1 MSEIFGMR
9 RSRWDIKGEREGP
22 KEQSR
27 RWGNHCDSQMNW
39 NISSE
44 SESHPSVS
52 SPPRQRATPS
62 PIDYRSESRRRHDNQ
77 QDNNVPQSSTAPSH
91 GPQQSLMGPPST
103 HFTASWPLLGAPNMF
118 ADSDRGHH
126 APPPF
131 ATHQRWAQ
139 AHPGYFQTD
148 SGQYTFDMKWWAQQK
163 QSMDAYL
170 SGPSWRDDN
179 KNTHP
184 DSGVPQW
191 SFGTRVMKNSNKRH
205 NNNRPL
211 NRNHHSD
218 GNYNG
223 QRHDSSYDLM
233 DPRRRSSSLSHLSQK
248 IRDGNRS
255 SSCNH
260 QLEGNY
266 NAQRHDSSYGQ
277 VDPRRQPMSLSFQNQ
292 KFRDSLHDSRRRY
305 NLDKRDFR
313 KTSSVY
319 HPPAWGN
326 TDNVSGK
333 GRGNKGGKKSNLKM
347 QPSKFDVPGN
357 FKSWGSF
364 NRSIRPVSTSASLT
378 EPRDDWS
385 MFKNKSKEK
394 IGKKTKSDE
403 SATYAEAAKKKALA
417 AAASKLRRTFF
428 AAKKKN
434 VGGECS
440 PAEDDDIDVDPTETT
455 EENNAEDL
463 SMPRRHPSCLEFD
476 IDIRF
481 SAKEWASVG
490 RGQGGSSNIL
500 DIPQAPSRK
509 RLNVLQKNNIGCG
522 EEQEDSGTY
531 SDTDVGRAEPHWS
544 VNSTLSSSFTRR
556 RHLSESSGVIDLRK
570 NPSNGTSTSRPGTG
584 RMRSCSMSLVEGAGS
599 SKDGQG
605 SSSENRE
612 SRMRLHLMP
621 KLRRLMLK
629 QLLTMDKKSLQVY
642 TVLYLCFLYSNLYK
656 NGPPVRE
663 VIVLFLQV
671 REILALEQNGNNR
684 AWEEVTFSLNDL
696 LNADSDPDLD
706 CQIISPPPRDPAS
719 TITIHDSDSEME
731 DLIEGESGHEE
742 DDHEPEGR
750 EHEEDDHEDRESDH
764 EDEDQEEEE
773 EHEDEEDEE
782 EVQHQVPVT
791 QVSAETNETR
801 NSISKRE
808 AATPHSGN
816 KSTGG
821 PLQMLPTIPVEV
833 PLCVMESLGSG
844 PSNTRDLSNQVSD
857 STLNLIASSQPP
869 ISNQRSAG
877 ENISVPG
884 PSTLLL
890 ASPRLKVKEERP
902 SPISECGL
910 CMHNPRTPHTSE
922 CVYPYG
928 LAPPSPVALMPG
940 PPRPLGT
947 TPPQRPV
954 PHMPATQ
961 QPPAVPLSST
971 HYQRSIKQEKLDD
984 SYLKYEHVKRPS
996 SEERPKNPAPP
1007 DTLPLP
1013 PPTQG
1018 LHPPPHPRPLIFS
1031 PDNDFPDPPRPP
1043 PPPPPQFS
1051 PRIKIERHTP
1061 VQFMC
1066 CCMRNEC
1073 ERSSTHSAEMRPP
1086 SRRNGT
1092 TPQPTERRPT
1102 PHLYKMEPPS
1112 PCASLARTP
1121 HQSLPGHFAPPAS
1134 PRCVNNVTT
1143 EARVTVGVQTEKE
1156 QIIPANDQGYNN
1168 NSSNNNNKRQYIP
1181 NLSLARS
1188 VTPLVTIRVDQ
1199 STSTDDLGGAWEQ
1212 QQQRGKSRGKGW
1224 WWHRTGRP
1232 RNHLSQLTSISNS
1245 LSDFE
1250 FSQDA
1255 GIALQQ
1261 MMVFSEQE
1269 TEFVRHLESIDQEI
1283 HELMREKKRMTEELG
1298 RLQHLRIGK
1307 LQQLVRQGGAGGGI
1321 TGAVVPRGEPS
1332 LRGACSDLRT
1342 PRTCR
1347 QDSSS
1352 DGGDH
1357 MDTSNST
1364 TTYNIE
1370 NISLRYGLSKED
1382 VCVQSTTENASV
1394 VSSSQEKGP
1403 RVRSFSFSHTSSNDS
1418 SNESQTVRRQRCTS
1432 TCHSPGRSLKSKETF
1447 QITYLGPIN
1456 PNEEFY
1462 QQIASNIHKLQQSIS
1477 NTDSETD
1484 NDAKSLEVPVES
1496 SEANAFYKKDA
1507 REAASRNRSN
1517 SLSSSAEGDIES
1529 EVPVDHDEEEEE
1541 RISRRRHKMCT
1552 DDGEAVVDSSEQHIN
1567 KLNNESSQ
1575 GDSEDLS
1582 VDKPQV
1588 EENESLGAQITF
1600 RQVDGG
1606 EIKKGGEELEYAQD
1620 HGSPEASQEPVS
1632 SEAIQELKPTE
1643 VCQKYELQET
1653 SHDSK
1658 STEIYQ
1664 ESCQTKTSVIHQEPI
1679 LTETCQESSFIQTTG
1694 TTVKEEFISTPRKS
1708 CSSASS
1714 SPSSSP
1720 DSQKSRNSSGEHC
1733 YSLRSRGPPSKIKQ
1747 KSPGGQELNSEVQ
1760 EENSVKTSLEKVSEK
1775 VGGEDNHADDE
1786 REKEDEFSTFPNLEG
1801 LDDVSE
1807 EKKRKRKRKTKK
1819 HRVNK
1824 RKKKKLPDK
1833 NGSNSPITVNSKR
1846 KLPSTLPS
1854 VTSSNSSLSL
1864 LGKVVTDHNVD
1875 TDEVMES
1882 SGDEHVF
1889 ISPPSH
1895 GCAVLDIKVVGDFVI
1910 TASGDGTARCYDM
1923 TSGRVMATYVDHTDV
1938 VTCVGVVGKP
1948 DFATGS
1954 QEFQVITGSAD
1965 KTICIFNGMNGMV
1978 KQRCEVGE
1986 GVRCL
1991 DISWGQLFL
2000 GTEGGCGAR
2009 WNFKDKGVTEMVQF
2023 CGKAVTSLKAMT
2035 EGGRRVLLV
2044 AAKTTPLM
2052 IRDAMTG
2059 LFLRTLEHIQL
2070 TVYATVSHGGL
2081 LYTGGSNKAIV
2092 YYDFTTGSSRGH
2104 IASEADVS
2112 CLSIYKS
2119 HLVATC
2125 YDGLVRIFCLATGQL
2140 LQRIPVEATNKMFIC
2155 SALYKD
2161 RLLVGNKKGEVV
2173 GCHLPQLT
2181 SQPGQ

>member
-1 MSEIFGMR
+1 M
-9 RSRWDIKGEREGP
+9 
-22 KEQSR
+22 
-27 RWGNHCDSQMNW
+27 
-39 NISSE
+39 
-44 SESHPSVS
+44 
-52 SPPRQRATPS
+52 
-62 PIDYRSESRRRHDNQ
+62 
-77 QDNNVPQSSTAPSH
+77 
-91 GPQQSLMGPPST
+91 
-103 HFTASWPLLGAPNMF
+103 
-118 ADSDRGHH
+118 
-126 APPPF
+126 
-131 ATHQRWAQ
+131 
-139 AHPGYFQTD
+139 
-148 SGQYTFDMKWWAQQK
+148 
-163 QSMDAYL
+163 
-170 SGPSWRDDN
+170 
-179 KNTHP
+179 
-184 DSGVPQW
+184 
-191 SFGTRVMKNSNKRH
+191 
-205 NNNRPL
+205 
-211 NRNHHSD
+211 
-218 GNYNG
+218 
-223 QRHDSSYDLM
+223 
-233 DPRRRSSSLSHLSQK
+233 
-248 IRDGNRS
+248 
-255 SSCNH
+255 
-260 QLEGNY
+260 
-266 NAQRHDSSYGQ
+266 
-277 VDPRRQPMSLSFQNQ
+277 
-292 KFRDSLHDSRRRY
+292 
-305 NLDKRDFR
+305 
-313 KTSSVY
+313 
-319 HPPAWGN
+319 
-326 TDNVSGK
+326 
-333 GRGNKGGKKSNLKM
+333 
-347 QPSKFDVPGN
+347 
-357 FKSWGSF
+357 
-364 NRSIRPVSTSASLT
+364 
-378 EPRDDWS
+378 
-385 MFKNKSKEK
+385 
-394 IGKKTKSDE
+394 
-403 SATYAEAAKKKALA
+403 
-417 AAASKLRRTFF
+417 
-428 AAKKKN
+428 
-434 VGGECS
+434 
-440 PAEDDDIDVDPTETT
+440 
-455 EENNAEDL
+455 
-463 SMPRRHPSCLEFD
+463 
-476 IDIRF
+476 
-481 SAKEWASVG
+481 
-490 RGQGGSSNIL
+490 
-500 DIPQAPSRK
+500 
-509 RLNVLQKNNIGCG
+509 
-522 EEQEDSGTY
+522 
-531 SDTDVGRAEPHWS
+531 
-544 VNSTLSSSFTRR
+544 
-556 RHLSESSGVIDLRK
+556 
-570 NPSNGTSTSRPGTG
+570 
-584 RMRSCSMSLVEGAGS
+584 
-599 SKDGQG
+599 
-605 SSSENRE
+605 
-612 SRMRLHLMP
+612 
-621 KLRRLMLK
+621 
-629 QLLTMDKKSLQVY
+629 
-642 TVLYLCFLYSNLYK
+642 
-656 NGPPVRE
+656 
-663 VIVLFLQV
+663 FLQV
-671 REILALEQNGNNR
+671 REILALEQNGNTR

-696 LNADSDPDLD
+696 LNADSDHDLD

-731 DLIEGESGHEE
+731 DLIQGEGESEHEE
-742 DDHEPEGR
+742 DDHEPEER
-750 EHEEDDHEDRESDH
+750 EHEDDDHEDRESDR
-764 EDEDQEEEE
+764 EDEDQEDED
-773 EHEDEEDEE
+773 EHEDEEEEEDEDEEEEEEEE
-782 EVQHQVPVT
+782 EVQHQVS
-791 QVSAETNETR
+791 VSPENVESSDTR
-801 NSISKRE
+801 TSISKRE
-808 AATPHSGN
+808 VATPHSGS
-816 KSTGG
+816 KPSGA
-821 PLQMLPTIPVEV
+821 PLQMLPPIPVEV
-833 PLCVMESLGSG
+833 PLCVMESLASG
-844 PSNTRDLSNQVSD
+844 PNSTRDLTNQVSD
-857 STLNLIASSQPP
+857 ATLNLIASSQPP
-869 ISNQRSAG
+869 LNSQRPAA

-884 PSTLLL
+884 PSSLLL
-890 ASPRLKVKEERP
+890 APPRLKVKEERP

-961 QPPAVPLSST
+961 QPPTVPLSST

-1007 DTLPLP
+1007 DALPLP
-1013 PPTQG
+1013 PPAQG
-1018 LHPPPHPRPLIFS
+1018 LHHPPHPRPLIFS

-1134 PRCVNNVTT
+1134 PRCHSNTVAAD
-1143 EARVTVGVQTEKE
+1143 ARVTVGVQTEKE
-1156 QIIPANDQGYNN
+1156 RLVPAYDQSSNN
-1168 NSSNNNNKRQYIP
+1168 NNNNTNNNNNNNNNNKRQYVP

-1188 VTPLVTIRVDQ
+1188 VTPLVTIKVDQ
-1199 STSTDDLGGAWEQ
+1199 STSTEDLGGAWEQ

-1224 WWHRTGRP
+1224 WWHRNGRP

-1307 LQQLVRQGGAGGGI
+1307 LQQLVRQGGASSSI
-1321 TGAVVPRGEPS
+1321 TGAVVPRGEPPV
-1332 LRGACSDLRT
+1332 LRGTCSDIRP
-1342 PRTCR
+1342 PRTLH

-1382 VCVQSTTENASV
+1382 VCVQSTTDNASV
-1394 VSSSQEKGP
+1394 VTSSQEKGP

-1432 TCHSPGRSLKSKETF
+1432 TCHSPGRSLKSKETL

-1484 NDAKSLEVPVES
+1484 NDVKTLEVPVES
-1496 SEANAFYKKDA
+1496 SEANVFYKTDV
-1507 REAASRNRSN
+1507 REATSRNRSN

-1529 EVPVDHDEEEEE
+1529 EVPIDHDEEEE
-1541 RISRRRHKMCT
+1541 RIPRRRHNLST
-1552 DDGEAVVDSSEQHIN
+1552 DEGEAVVDSSEQLDKIDN
-1567 KLNNESSQ
+1567 DSSQ
-1575 GDSEDLS
+1575 GDTEDQSVEKPQDAEKELS
-1582 VDKPQV
+1582 VHICQ
-1588 EENESLGAQITF
+1588 
-1600 RQVDGG
+1600 QVDNG
-1606 EIKKGGEELEYAQD
+1606 EIKKEEELKYSQD
-1620 HGSPEASQEPVS
+1620 AGSSEPGSSEPSQEAESSQAIQESESSSVCKKSESPEANDS
-1632 SEAIQELKPTE
+1632 TE
-1643 VCQKYELQET
+1643 VYQGPCQMEM
-1653 SHDSK
+1653 
-1658 STEIYQ
+1658 
-1664 ESCQTKTSVIHQEPI
+1664 SVLDEKPA
-1679 LTETCQESSFIQTTG
+1679 LTEACEEIGFAQANSATE
-1694 TTVKEEFISTPRKS
+1694 KREFIGTSRKS
-1708 CSSASS
+1708 CSSSSS
-1714 SPSSSP
+1714 SPASSP

-1747 KSPGGQELNSEVQ
+1747 KLLGNVEVNNDVQ
-1760 EENSVKTSLEKVSEK
+1760 EENSVKTSLGKASEK
-1775 VGGEDNHADDE
+1775 VGGEDGHADDE
-1786 REKEDEFSTFPNLEG
+1786 REKEDEFSRFPHLEG
-1801 LDDVSE
+1801 SDGGAE
-1807 EKKRKRKRKTKK
+1807 EKKRKRKRKTKR

-1824 RKKKKLPDK
+1824 RKKKKLPEK
-1833 NGSNSPITVNSKR
+1833 NGSNSPITVSAKR
-1846 KLPSTLPS
+1846 KLPLSTS
-1854 VTSSNSSLSL
+1854 VTTSHSSLTL
-1864 LGKVVTDHNVD
+1864 LEKDVTDCNLD
-1875 TDEVMES
+1875 IDEIMDS

-1889 ISPPSH
+1889 VSPPSH

-1910 TASGDGTARCYDM
+1910 TASSDGTARCYNM
-1923 TSGRVMATYVDHTDV
+1923 ISGRVMATYVDHTDI

-1948 DFATGS
+1948 DFETDS
-1954 QEFQVITGSAD
+1954 QEFQVVTGSAD
-1965 KTICIFNGMNGMV
+1965 KTICIFNGKTGIA
-1978 KQRCEVGE
+1978 KQHCKVGE

-2059 LFLRTLEHIQL
+2059 LFLRTLEHIQV

-2112 CLSIYKS
+2112 CLSIYKGR
-2119 HLVATC
+2119 LVATC
-2125 YDGLVRIFCLATGQL
+2125 YDGLVRVFCLATGQL
-2140 LQRIPVEATNKMFIC
+2140 LQRIPVEATNKIFIC

-2173 GCHLPQLT
+2173 GCHLAQLA
-2181 SQPGQ
+2181 SQPGQSNSSQ